1 MLDSTQIHCF
11 EPSIHTFRLLQDS
24 YLKNHSQYKNIF
36 LNNVGLGAKNATAT
50 LHYDAKGSGLA
61 SLTKRRLEHFNID
74 FNQSEEVKITTLDEY
89 CKSHN
94 ITHIHLLKMDVEG
107 HELDILHGAKD
118 MFAQNAIDIA
128 TFEFGGCN
136 IDTRTFFQDFWYFFK
151 EQKMQLYRIL
161 PNGTL
166 HKIPAYKE
174 LYEQFT
180 TTNFV
185 AIKER

>member
-1 MLDSTQIHCF
+1 M
-11 EPSIHTFRLLQDS
+11 LQDS
-24 YLKNHSQYKNIF
+24 YLKNHAKHKNIF
-36 LNNVGLGAKNATAT
+36 LNNFGLGAKKATAT

-61 SLTKRRLEHFNID
+61 SLTKRRLEHFKID

-94 ITHIHLLKMDVEG
+94 ITRIHLLKMDVEG

-118 MFAQNAIDIA
+118 MFAKNAIDIA
-128 TFEFGGCN
+128 TLEFGGCN

-166 HKIPAYKE
+166 HKIPVYKE

-185 AIKER
+185 AIKEH